1 MVAEHTK
8 FARPF
13 FSLEYR
19 REMGGCVPLRASDVS
34 APLMKARNMLRKHI
48 FLVEINTHVYT
59 TAV

>member
-1 MVAEHTK
+1 
-8 FARPF
+8 
-13 FSLEYR
+13 
-19 REMGGCVPLRASDVS
+19 MGGCVPLRASDVS